1 MSRSLTIRKPN
12 ADELHQLHQWL
23 EQPLQSWQ
31 RRRAEVLLLYAADGS
46 VSSIAQLLQVHRN
59 TVSTDLREFARHGL
73 SALSRPRK
81 ARSPAATVKAAIAA
95 IWRLADQAPPPWGCR
110 WAAGA
115 WPSCTAYLI
124 RQHHLPHDQP
134 RAPAPGAEKKGYT
147 LRRVRRKLFSTDPN
161 RHLILHRLRTW
172 WHNRP
177 RGAILA
183 FFDVQPITVKA
194 YGGRRYTRAKCLVLR
209 RNQKTRGRFYLFL
222 LYEVNQ
228 GRVHWAFYPGKGA
241 KYVCRSAAHYPPVQ
255 TQGRI
260 LHLSLRAV
268 RAPHRR

>member
-1 MSRSLTIRKPN
+1 MSRPLTIRKPN

-81 ARSPAATVKAAIAA
+81 LGAPPRLLKQQIAA

-115 WPSCTAYLI
+115 WPSCA
-124 RQHHLPHDQP
+124 
-134 RAPAPGAEKKGYT
+134 
-147 LRRVRRKLFSTDPN
+147 
-161 RHLILHRLRTW
+161 RTSSASALS
-172 WHNRP
+172 P
-177 RGAILA
+177 
-183 FFDVQPITVKA
+183 
-194 YGGRRYTRAKCLVLR
+194 
-209 RNQKTRGRFYLFL
+209 
-222 LYEVNQ
+222 
-228 GRVHWAFYPGKGA
+228 
-241 KYVCRSAAHYPPVQ
+241 RSAAS
-255 TQGRI
+255 TCAGC
-260 LHLSLRAV
+260 
-268 RAPHRR
+268 